1 MYCINYH
8 TMPWQGDFFFFA
20 AYALYILYNI
30 ALYLKVQKSD
40 TKIKKEPRV
49 Y

>member
-8 TMPWQGDFFFFA
+8 TMPWQGDFFFA